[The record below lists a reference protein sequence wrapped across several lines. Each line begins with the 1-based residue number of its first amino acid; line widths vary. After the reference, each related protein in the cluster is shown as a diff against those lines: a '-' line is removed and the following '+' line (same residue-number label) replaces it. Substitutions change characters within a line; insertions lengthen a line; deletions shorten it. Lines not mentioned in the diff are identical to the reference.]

1 MTQRRADPLGSCG
14 SSGSMYSSDEEEDG
28 GGISFTTT
36 ETKCELLFEQGL
48 ELKICG
54 DMERAL
60 TCFLDCLKGMQKCQY
75 FAKLP
80 QTLHHLGEL
89 YSTSGNTEIAL
100 EFAQAEKLFY
110 EAVLVSSENT
120 AKDKSTKTKRK
131 LFAKRRTTKTKNSG
145 SNPAEYGN
153 LLIKKAV
160 EYEMLARMCA
170 KEKKFDLAVD
180 YSGKAANLKRSVYGN
195 DHPDSISAME
205 TFTLMYA
212 EMGRSDYATAL
223 KQVEKDSLLH
233 EADHVASGQQETT
246 YTPERQPQLVALQEF
261 PPQEE
266 DNRTPLNEC
275 KQTSHTDSNEQ
286 GNGNESTLLC
296 PDQYK
301 GLVQLLQPCT
311 LIEDTSKLSN
321 DIHWSAADNVIHT
334 GTERL
339 EICIH
344 KPELNIEHNR
354 FCPLWVL
361 LLGGLL
367 EMCLL
372 TYVAGMVCLS

>member
-14 SSGSMYSSDEEEDG
+14 SSDLDRGSMCSSDEEDG

-54 DMERAL
+54 DIERAL
-60 TCFLDCLKGMQKCQY
+60 ACFLDCLKGMQECQY

-89 YSTSGNTEIAL
+89 YSTLGNTETAL
-100 EFAQAEKLFY
+100 DFAQAEKLFY

-120 AKDKSTKTKRK
+120 TKEKSTRTKRK
-131 LFAKRRTTKTKNSG
+131 LFAKRRSTKTKSSG
-145 SNPAEYGN
+145 SNPAEYGH
-153 LLIKKAV
+153 LLVKKAV

-180 YSGKAANLKRSVYGN
+180 YSGKAANLKRSVYGD
-195 DHPDSISAME
+195 DHPDSIDAME
-205 TFTLMYA
+205 TFTVMCA
-212 EMGRSDYATAL
+212 ELGRSDYTTAL
-223 KQVEKDSLLH
+223 KQVEQDGLLVL
-233 EADHVASGQQETT
+233 DHVPSGQQETT
-246 YTPERQPQLVALQEF
+246 YTPERQPGLVALQEI
-261 PPQEE
+261 PPQE
-266 DNRTPLNEC
+266 DKQTLLNEC
-275 KQTSHTDSNEQ
+275 KQTSHTE
-286 GNGNESTLLC
+286 GNDNESTLLC

-311 LIEDTSKLSN
+311 LIEHTSKLSN
-321 DIHWSAADNVIHT
+321 NIHWSATDNVIHT

-339 EICIH
+339 EICVH
-344 KPELNIEHNR
+344 KPELNIKHNR

-361 LLGGLL
+361 LLGALL
-367 EMCLL
+367 EVCLL
-372 TYVAGMVCLS
+372 TYVVYLR